1 MKIYANET
9 SVLPL
14 ADDLLHPRRRRGLL
28 ARMFKPRAPITP
40 DPNDADALERKRAA
54 LAYTPET
61 PFLRDRV
68 QTRVELPMLLRRQAG

>member
-28 ARMFKPRAPITP
+28 ARMFKPRAAITP
-40 DPNDADALERKRAA
+40 DPDAAAALERKRAA

-68 QTRVELPMLLRRQAG
+68 QARIELPMLLRRQAG